1 MKQMVLR
8 EIKWFRLTNS
18 CWCRNHQKYKSEMEK
33 SRLELSSLC
42 GVWRNVLY
50 LWTIYRNVFVAKF
63 QFLKKRNCKT
73 VLNDLKQKTN
83 KQSRGFWVWRTHWTG
98 L

>member
-8 EIKWFRLTNS
+8 EIKWFRLTYN

-50 LWTIYRNVFVAKF
+50 LWTIIYIGM
-63 QFLKKRNCKT
+63 FLLPNFNFKKKGIVRQC
-73 VLNDLKQKTN
+73 
-83 KQSRGFWVWRTHWTG
+83 SMI
-98 L
+98 